1 MNSYMNSLEE
11 KKGKKTQEDG
21 NEEINNEMK
30 GELAS
35 FKGQH
40 N

>member
-1 MNSYMNSLEE
+1 MNSLEK
-11 KKGKKTQEDG
+11 KKGTKTQEDD
-21 NEEINNEMK
+21 NEERKSEMK